1 MKLLQEKED
10 FTISIIISYKLG
22 ITFFMFVLTFRL
34 SMPSKYCPKLLKLN
48 LVNSQK
54 ITTLFKRKSKF
65 DDKAGPSSKKSKSDD
80 VPSCSADYKSSQPVT
95 LHDNSTSRVNKIVK
109 ASEENSTNAIDESD
123 LASSEKT
130 VAAKDKINDL
140 QTATNSLE
148 YYQKNFPPDFYY
160 CIVSKG

>member
-1 MKLLQEKED
+1 MMSLVVVL
-10 FTISIIISYKLG
+10 
-22 ITFFMFVLTFRL
+22 IT
-34 SMPSKYCPKLLKLN
+34 K
-48 LVNSQK
+48 
-54 ITTLFKRKSKF
+54 
-65 DDKAGPSSKKSKSDD
+65 
-80 VPSCSADYKSSQPVT
+80 PVT